1 MATIKFIQQVLKN
14 IMFGS
19 KLAIIFKLLFS
30 FLVFFVCGK
39 PMYKINEP
47 QGNVM
52 VDVSKCVGV
61 SIYLVYI

>member
-1 MATIKFIQQVLKN
+1 MAAITFSQKILTNSV
-14 IMFGS
+14 FGNNFT
-19 KLAIIFKLLFS
+19 IIFKLLFS
-30 FLVFFVCGK
+30 VLVFFVCGK

-61 SIYLVYI
+61 SIVYFY